1 MCIFYTNNNSTN
13 LQLELLAN
21 TVEFLNYTND
31 KKLYAFYVMFGIL
44 FKSYFIV

>member
-31 KKLYAFYVMFGIL
+31 KKLYDHYV
-44 FKSYFIV
+44 FIKIV